1 MASEKNCSKIGLR
14 KIMFKASKAAAK
26 AVAFYMVYYVCWLFL
41 APIASMIPA
50 LQQSIQ
56 TFVAVY
62 ITLIIVGEL
71 SAGTVCQHFF
81 GVANSLFVVAYLIFS
96 LNSATVSMTYQGVVL
111 MVDLRLFLVIAML
124 LGLLGLGKSMLQAI
138 NFASKKAEQT
148 PI

>member
-1 MASEKNCSKIGLR
+1 MASEKNGSRTSLR
-14 KIMFKASKAAAK
+14 KIIFKASKASVK
-26 AVAFYMVYYVCWLFL
+26 AVVFYMVYYVCWLFL
-41 APIASMIPA
+41 TPVASMIPA

-56 TFVAVY
+56 TFVVVY

-71 SAGTVCQHFF
+71 SSGTVYQHFF
-81 GVANSLFVVAYLIFS
+81 GVANALFVIAYLIFS
-96 LNSATVSMTYQGVVL
+96 LNSATVSVTYQGVVL

-124 LGLLGLGKSMLQAI
+124 LGLLGLGKSVLQAI